1 MSKRASG
8 WVVAVFILGAIA
20 TFLALNIDTRPSR
33 VTKPGKAS
41 RDDVAKPAQ
50 PVVNITPAG
59 FREYP
64 IGDEAEQNHLRIAAV
79 WLPAVH
85 LAGEPASADDVIHLE
100 ADVRS
105 TEGNPNGFAKDEFV
119 PYLVIRYTIQP
130 AKGGDPMSGEMV
142 PMVARDGLHYGASIQ
157 MPGPGEYKLT
167 YAVEPPSSG
176 GLGRHDDPATGV
188 APWWKPF
195 RVSYDWDY
203 EPVSHPG
210 Q

>member
-1 MSKRASG
+1 MSKRVSG
-8 WVVAVFILGAIA
+8 WIVAAIVVGSIV
-20 TFLALNIDTRPSR
+20 TFLLLNLDTRPSR
-33 VTKPGKAS
+33 VVKTDKPSQGA
-41 RDDVAKPAQ
+41 DAPNPQ
-50 PVVNITPAG
+50 PIVNTLPAG

-64 IGDEAEQNHLRIAAV
+64 IGDEVEQNHLRIAAV

-130 AKGGDPMSGEMV
+130 SKGGAPLSGDLV
-142 PMVARDGLHYGASIQ
+142 PMVARDGLHYGASIR

-167 YAVEPPSSG
+167 YAVDPPSRG

-203 EPVSHPG
+203 EPVSSPG
-210 Q
+210 K